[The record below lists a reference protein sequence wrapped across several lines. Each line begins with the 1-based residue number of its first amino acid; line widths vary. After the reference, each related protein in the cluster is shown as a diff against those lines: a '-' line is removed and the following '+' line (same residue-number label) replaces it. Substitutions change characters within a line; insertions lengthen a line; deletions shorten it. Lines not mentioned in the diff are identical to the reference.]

1 MGKNRFL
8 GVILLFSSFLLWTQ
22 ESQGDSSATEGN
34 KPVYTYDDL
43 LKTVYSKNTT
53 LKNAKA
59 GFAPVIDFTFSGT
72 YMFNPMKPIRLDTA
86 TLLDSISWPTGS
98 RPNLNADYIEVFKG
112 MDNTLYNFQFDVTQ
126 PLFTWGKLPDSVKLY
141 TSISD
146 AQLLQLETKEA
157 ELEAELKTRLSGI
170 VYLQQIKT
178 LLEEQ
183 AERSKRLIEISEAAE
198 KSGSL
203 LKQDL
208 LEAQVKA
215 KEIDI
220 NISNIDDEIE
230 NILIGLRHL
239 TGITDLDFS
248 MVDYEWDE
256 KIFETFSVEDVAALE
271 EKALNSQQ
279 ETFKALE
286 KMKDIHL
293 LTERIAKSS
302 VYWKPD
308 IALKATFNYMGSRF
322 PFIEMDWYRQNDYG
336 FNLSLG
342 LKTTLWDGGKKLNE
356 IKKASLNVT
365 SANTEVEKVKETI
378 KKTLH
383 ENINAYEISQIRIE
397 YLELK
402 IETLESRVKQQELLK
417 KTGYGSDRT
426 LIQAEIEKGTA
437 EIEQLQHKISRI
449 QAYNII
455 HFLTE

>member
-1 MGKNRFL
+1 
-8 GVILLFSSFLLWTQ
+8 
-22 ESQGDSSATEGN
+22 
-34 KPVYTYDDL
+34 
-43 LKTVYSKNTT
+43 
-53 LKNAKA
+53 
-59 GFAPVIDFTFSGT
+59 
-72 YMFNPMKPIRLDTA
+72 
-86 TLLDSISWPTGS
+86 
-98 RPNLNADYIEVFKG
+98 
-112 MDNTLYNFQFDVTQ
+112 
-126 PLFTWGKLPDSVKLY
+126 
-141 TSISD
+141 
-146 AQLLQLETKEA
+146 
-157 ELEAELKTRLSGI
+157 
-170 VYLQQIKT
+170 
-178 LLEEQ
+178 
-183 AERSKRLIEISEAAE
+183 
-198 KSGSL
+198 
-203 LKQDL
+203 
-208 LEAQVKA
+208 
-215 KEIDI
+215 
-220 NISNIDDEIE
+220 
-230 NILIGLRHL
+230 
-239 TGITDLDFS
+239 
-248 MVDYEWDE
+248 
-256 KIFETFSVEDVAALE
+256 
-271 EKALNSQQ
+271 
-279 ETFKALE
+279 
-286 KMKDIHL
+286 MKDIHL

-322 PFIEMDWYRQNDYG
+322 PFIETDWYRQNDYG

-402 IETLESRVKQQELLK
+402 IETLESKVKQQELLK